1 MIAKSLVMH
10 MVALFCVFA
19 FGAIVFAHGTG
30 VSFEETKEGYKIDI
44 GHDESIAA
52 LEATR
57 FDFALYPEDLESIEG
72 EIFSDV
78 WVTIMQDKSL
88 FFAGGIDKPTFGGT
102 GFTYVFPQEGR
113 YVISARFQ
121 KDGDT
126 VVQSE
131 FPLDIIAPF
140 ETTQEM
146 PPWVL
151 TLLLCA
157 AGLFVGIA
165 IGLFIPRKNKHL

>member
-1 MIAKSLVMH
+1 MIAKSLVIH
-10 MVALFCVFA
+10 IVALCCVFA
-19 FGAIVFAHGTG
+19 FGGVVFAHGTG

-78 WVTIMQDKSL
+78 WVTIMQDKNL

-102 GFTYVFPQEGR
+102 GFTYVFPHEGT

-131 FPLDIIAPF
+131 FPLEIGAPI
-140 ETTQEM
+140 ETKKEM
-146 PPWVL
+146 PAL
-151 TLLLCA
+151 ILALLIGVS
-157 AGLFVGIA
+157 GLFVGVA
-165 IGLFIPRKNKHL
+165 IGLFIPRKLKSL